1 MNNPLHRPLHEI
13 ARDIAQDWRHVHFSA
28 VPYLRAMS
36 TLTFVTEAYGADSGS
51 SIVAYFLSNA
61 HSWRGDVART
71 IKKELNDILKLA
83 R

>member
-13 ARDIAQDWRHVHFSA
+13 ARDVAKDWKNIHFSA

-36 TLTFVTEAYGADSGS
+36 TLTFVTEAYGEDPGS

-61 HSWRGDVART
+61 TSWRGDVART
-71 IKKELNDILKLA
+71 IKKELNAILKLA